1 MTGAAQPRSAIEAI
15 REKLQRYPQL
25 RAEETAN
32 SITVEPQQSDGFPV
46 RLDEH
51 GGGYTVSFTGWHE
64 EFDTESEALNCFAF
78 GLSESCRLR
87 VLSRGSFDYHWTVQ
101 HLRDGAWHDD
111 SETGLLF
118 FPFWLRRRERYLQN
132 HVTPVL

>member
-1 MTGAAQPRSAIEAI
+1 MTSTARPRSAIEAI

-25 RAEETAN
+25 RAEETAT

-51 GGGYTVSFTGWHE
+51 GRGYTVSFAGWHE

-87 VLSRGSFDYHWTVQ
+87 VLGRGSFDYHWTVQ

-111 SETGLLF
+111 SKTGLLF

-132 HVTPVL
+132 HVTLVI